1 MLLRVTVLEV
11 IQRSADFLTRK
22 SVDSPRLQAE
32 LLLAHAL
39 GVQRMQLYLNFERV
53 LTTPEEEAVRELIK
67 RRGAREPLQHIIGS
81 TSFCGLEMAVNR
93 NVLIPRPET
102 ELLAEA
108 SWKFLGQRASMDKQQ
123 ALSPDVQAAGD
134 TQQSTSPASALD
146 FGTGSGCIAIALA
159 VNCPAARIVALD
171 TSPEALELARQNAA
185 RHSVLDHIDFVLGNG
200 LSSLPKETA
209 FDVIAANPPYIGSSE
224 IDSLQPEVRDYDPRA
239 ALDGGS
245 DGLSFFRHLAG
256 EAGGF
261 LKSQGRIV
269 LEFGD
274 GQEKAVAD
282 LFGNENWIVER
293 VLADY
298 THQPRILIARKK
310 V

>member
-39 GVQRMQLYLNFERV
+39 GVPRMQLYLNFERV
-53 LTTPEEEAVRELIK
+53 LTACEQETARELIK

-81 TSFCGLEMAVNR
+81 TSFCGLEMAVSR

-108 SWKFLGQRASMDKQQ
+108 GWKFLNQRANKDREQ
-123 ALSPDVQAAGD
+123 AVSPEVEIAAD
-134 TQQSTSPASALD
+134 RQHPTTPASALD

-171 TSPEALELARQNAA
+171 AIPEALELARENAA
-185 RHSVLDHIDFVLGNG
+185 RHGVLEHIDFALGNG
-200 LSSLPKETA
+200 LSALPKETA
-209 FDVIAANPPYIGSSE
+209 FDLIVANPPYIPSSE
-224 IDSLQPEVRDYDPRA
+224 IDSLQPEVRDHDPRT
-239 ALDGGS
+239 ALDGGP

-256 EAGGF
+256 EGGV
-261 LKSQGRIV
+261 LLNPQGRIL

-282 LFGNENWIVER
+282 LFGNENWVVER

>member
-32 LLLAHAL
+32 LLLAHVL
-39 GVQRMQLYLNFERV
+39 RIQRMQLYLNFERV
-53 LTTPEEEAVRELIK
+53 LTASEQETARELIK

-108 SWKFLGQRASMDKQQ
+108 GWKFLNQRATTDKQQ
-123 ALSPDVQAAGD
+123 AFSPEGKTAGD
-134 TQQSTSPASALD
+134 KPHPTTPTSALD

-185 RHSVLDHIDFVLGNG
+185 PHGVLEHIDFVLGNS
-200 LSSLPKETA
+200 LSSLSKEMA
-209 FDVIAANPPYIGSSE
+209 FDLIAANPPYIPSSE
-224 IDSLQPEVRDYDPRA
+224 IDSLQPEVRNYDPRA
-239 ALDGGS
+239 ALDGGP

-261 LKSQGRIV
+261 LKPHGRIL

-298 THQPRILIARKK
+298 THEPRILIARKK